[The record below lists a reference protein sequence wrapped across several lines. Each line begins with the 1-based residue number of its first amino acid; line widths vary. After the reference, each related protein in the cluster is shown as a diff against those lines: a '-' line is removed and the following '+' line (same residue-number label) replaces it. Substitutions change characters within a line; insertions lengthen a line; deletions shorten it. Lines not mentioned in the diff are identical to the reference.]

1 MKKKFT
7 IFIAC
12 LCICISSFAKAPD
25 HLTFNPTVHVPDD
38 PGALSRYAFDLTI
51 IKTSDYPVY
60 PTSATSIFTITISN
74 PASFPVTIDRITDEI
89 PDGFIYQGLYT
100 GSEVTISNSL
110 SVPPNGATGT
120 ITFQGGANSAGP
132 VSYLIP
138 AGGSF
143 VLKYSAITRS
153 TPAFNLLTTVRYYVG
168 PAELGAAQNT
178 VSVSTTLP
186 VSLLSFNAAWQNEMI
201 KLSWTTAAEINSHS
215 TEIERS
221 TGNSGYIKL
230 GEVAAAGTS
239 GSTQTYS
246 FTDLSPAPGNNK
258 YRLKMVDL
266 DGRSVYSPIIALTK
280 KVSGFQLISSYPNP
294 FEQELNIQVSADKNH
309 PVELRLTD
317 MAGKIVFRRQQ
328 NCVRGVN
335 LFTINEPGLTAGAT
349 YLLQVISA
357 DGAQAQRVVK
367 SL

>member
-12 LCICISSFAKAPD
+12 LCTCISSFAIDHNRFITRRGTAP
-25 HLTFNPTVHVPDD
+25 PP
-38 PGALSRYAFDLTI
+38 AYELTI
-51 IKTSDYPVY
+51 IKTSDFPVY
-60 PTSATSIFTITISN
+60 PTNTTSIFTITISN
-74 PASFPVTIDRITDEI
+74 SASFPITIDRITDEI
-89 PDGFIYQGLYT
+89 PEGFTYQGLYM
-100 GSEVTISNSL
+100 GSEVTVSNSL
-110 SVPPNGATGT
+110 SVPPNGATGS

-143 VLKYSAITRS
+143 VLKYSATTRS
-153 TPAFNLLTTVRYYVG
+153 TPASNLLTTVRYYVG

-221 TGNSGYIKL
+221 TGSSGFIKL
-230 GEVAAAGTS
+230 GEVATAGTTS
-239 GSTQTYS
+239 SVQSYS
-246 FTDLSPAPGNNK
+246 FTDITPVPGNNK
-258 YRLKMVDL
+258 YRLKLIDR
-266 DGRSVYSPIIALTK
+266 DGRSTYSSIITLSK
-280 KVSGFQLISSYPNP
+280 KITGFHLVSSYPNP
-294 FEQELNIQVSADKNH
+294 FEQELNVQVTADKNQLI
-309 PVELRLTD
+309 ELRLTD
-317 MAGKIVFRRQQ
+317 MAGKIVFSRQQ
-328 NCVRGVN
+328 KCVPGVN
-335 LFTINEPGLTAGAT
+335 LFTINEQGLTAGGT
-349 YLLQVISA
+349 YLLRVISA
-357 DGAQAQRVVK
+357 EGIQVQKVVK